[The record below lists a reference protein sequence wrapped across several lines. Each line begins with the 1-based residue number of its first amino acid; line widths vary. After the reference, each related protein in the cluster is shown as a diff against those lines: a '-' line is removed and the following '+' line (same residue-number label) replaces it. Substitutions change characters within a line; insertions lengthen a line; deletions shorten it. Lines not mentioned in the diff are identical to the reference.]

1 MLTDREIRQM
11 RDVQNATM
19 PDVVDIE
26 RRTNVDDGFGGRKD
40 KTWQTIASDMPARVT
55 KAQTIN
61 MGGQAARGIE
71 VENWTVRLP
80 YGADCQEH
88 DRIKYQGIYI
98 SADEVKLG
106 SWKTVLTVAGEK
118 VK

>member
-1 MLTDREIRQM
+1 M
-11 RDVQNATM
+11 RDVQFATM

-26 RRTNVDDGFGGRKD
+26 RRSNTDDGFGGRKD
-40 KTWQTIASDMPARVT
+40 TTWVPIASDLPARVT

-80 YGADCQEH
+80 YGTDCQEN
-88 DRIKYQGIYI
+88 DRIKYDGIYI
-98 SADEVKLG
+98 LVDEVKLG
-106 SWKTVLTVAGEK
+106 SWKTVLSVAGEK